1 MNNLTLVVPAYNE
14 AQSLPRTLPPMLE
27 FCRKHGAHLIL
38 VDDGSVDHTLEVLQ
52 SFASEP
58 LLRVLSHKVNRGY
71 GGALKTGIRAV
82 ETDYVMTLDADGQH
96 RMEDVEKLCRRM
108 IETDADLMIGRR
120 PKSSSGWYRSL
131 GKFIIRSIVRLLLPL
146 TVRDINSGMKLYSTA
161 LAKRYLSLCP
171 DHMAFSDIITLVFLS
186 NRHRVLEEPIEVERR
201 LSGRSTIST
210 LTAIDTVREI
220 VNIVILFNPMRIF
233 IPIAMLLILI
243 GVVLEVPALLRGA
256 GITPTALLFFVTGL
270 LFFCMGLLAEQLSTI
285 RQHLHRD

>member
-1 MNNLTLVVPAYNE
+1 M
-14 AQSLPRTLPPMLE
+14 
-27 FCRKHGAHLIL
+27 
-38 VDDGSVDHTLEVLQ
+38 DHTSEVLEA
-52 SFASEP
+52 FASEP
-58 LLRVLSHKVNRGY
+58 LLRVLRHKVNRGY

-82 ETDYVMTLDADGQH
+82 ETELVMTLDADGQH
-96 RMEDVEKLCRRM
+96 RMEDVEKLYRRM
-108 IETDADLMIGRR
+108 HETDADLMIGRR

-131 GKFIIRSIVRLLLPL
+131 GKFIIRNIVRLLLPL
-146 TVRDINSGMKLYSTA
+146 TVRDINSGMKLYNTD
-161 LAKRYLSLCP
+161 LAKRYLNLCP

-210 LTAIDTVREI
+210 LTAIDTVREV

-243 GVVLEVPALLRGA
+243 GMAVEIPALFRGE
-256 GITPTALLFFVTGL
+256 GITPTAILFFVTGL

-285 RQHLHRD
+285 RQNLHRD